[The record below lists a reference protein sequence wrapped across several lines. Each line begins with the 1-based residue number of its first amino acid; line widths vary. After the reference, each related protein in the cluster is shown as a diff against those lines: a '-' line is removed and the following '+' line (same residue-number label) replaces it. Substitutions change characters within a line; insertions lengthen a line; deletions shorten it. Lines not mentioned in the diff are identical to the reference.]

1 MSQSMQIVR
10 LQLTH
15 FTVSAI
21 HLMNQGASQIVDNKS
36 ALCVAANNSSVDNV
50 LFSCDDVLFSSDD
63 KLQSCELKFNSAGV
77 IKCNGSVTV

>member
-21 HLMNQGASQIVDNKS
+21 HLINQGASQIVDNKS
-36 ALCVAANNSSVDNV
+36 ALRVAANNSSVDNV
-50 LFSCDDVLFSSDD
+50 LFSCDD
-63 KLQSCELKFNSAGV
+63 KLQNCELKFNSAGV
-77 IKCNGSVTV
+77 IMCNGSVTV